1 MLANIIELIIL
12 ITNIAHFLHKKPAV
26 YWAVVTSNTLHILL
40 TFHLSGQKSHEINEN
55 LSKGSAHVK
64 RELRLSLRTSV
75 WLRKNGTFERALLL
89 IVYTHVP
96 NQLLLLAYNFYS
108 IQFYVSASTCCLFQ
122 SSVIEWTWRW

>member
-1 MLANIIELIIL
+1 MFIYAQP
-12 ITNIAHFLHKKPAV
+12 FPRQKPVV

-75 WLRKNGTFERALLL
+75 WLRKNGTFERAERMLW
-89 IVYTHVP
+89 IVYTHVQMEESAAP
-96 NQLLLLAYNFYS
+96 TSLQLLLP
-108 IQFYVSASTCCLFQ
+108 
-122 SSVIEWTWRW
+122 EK